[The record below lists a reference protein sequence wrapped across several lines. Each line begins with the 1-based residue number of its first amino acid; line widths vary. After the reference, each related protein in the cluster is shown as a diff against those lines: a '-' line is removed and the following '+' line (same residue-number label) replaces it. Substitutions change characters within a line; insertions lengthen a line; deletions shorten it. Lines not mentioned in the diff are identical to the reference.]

1 MQNFVGLAMKTNPPH
16 LGKGSW
22 VASCGLIGAS
32 RAPRTVLQRRWQ
44 RKWQWKLGWAIGYLF
59 FISVGQLF
67 RPRASKILKNAKQKR
82 TQKTR
87 ERAGGKKLR
96 RSSFLQRR
104 PGASREPSQ
113 KAASRDFGIE
123 IFAIEEDPLGSRS
136 KTCFAPSL
144 DAKFEIIIKHHAMR
158 FLGQNQF

>member
-22 VASCGLIGAS
+22 VASCGLIEAS
-32 RAPRTVLQRRWQ
+32 RVFRTVLQRRWQ

-67 RPRASKILKNAKQKR
+67 RPRASKIMKNAKQKR

-96 RSSFLQRR
+96 GSSFLQRR

-113 KAASRDFGIE
+113 KAASRDVFLFFLVG
-123 IFAIEEDPLGSRS
+123 EELPAHLFVI
-136 KTCFAPSL
+136 CFAPPL
-144 DAKFEIIIKHHAMR
+144 GAPLEIIKRCMPCV
-158 FLGQNQF
+158 FGGGN